1 MAATVAPELGDD
13 PAAALYDMLAADA
26 PAMSDADE
34 AMAAAIDRAAE
45 LAAPAPA
52 AGDFIRLVEA
62 AAIADVTEQWLR
74 LMVKAGKVK
83 GVKVGRNWRVS
94 AADVSFFSRHPTM
107 GRPRREA
114 APF

>member
-1 MAATVAPELGDD
+1 M
-13 PAAALYDMLAADA
+13 AADA

-52 AGDFIRLVEA
+52 AGDFIRLIEA

-74 LMVKAGKVK
+74 LMVKSGKVR
-83 GVKVGRNWRVS
+83 GVKVGRNWQVS
-94 AADVSFFSRHPTM
+94 RSDVEWFQRHPTM